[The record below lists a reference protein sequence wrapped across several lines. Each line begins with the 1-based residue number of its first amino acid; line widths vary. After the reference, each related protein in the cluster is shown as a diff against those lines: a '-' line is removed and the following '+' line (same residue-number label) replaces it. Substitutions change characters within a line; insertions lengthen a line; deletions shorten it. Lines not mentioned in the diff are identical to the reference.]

1 VIGDGGHEPRH
12 TGDVMPDALRWLWR
26 R

>member
-1 VIGDGGHEPRH
+1 VIGDGGPELRH